1 MRCAPHNVIRRSA
14 RVATC
19 LVLAGAVGIGSAS
32 AATAAPG
39 KKKPKWH
46 SKKVGVSRVAPATTM
61 PIDIGTAVAYE
72 RDSTGKITRIL

>member
-1 MRCAPHNVIRRSA
+1 MRCAPNSVIRRST
-14 RVATC
+14 RVVTC

-46 SKKVGVSRVAPATTM
+46 SKKLGVSRVAPATTM

-72 RDSTGKITRIL
+72 RDPDGTIRRIL